1 MMFTTCKTTFF
12 HIFPHIFNFSASETG
27 GCNSYGLP
35 GGYPPAGLDENGVAV
50 RTGMGLALTDL
61 KAELAL
67 FFSGFSPHMVKT
79 RQLSSK

>member
-1 MMFTTCKTTFF
+1 MKNYT
-12 HIFPHIFNFSASETG
+12 FPHIFNFSACETG

-35 GGYPPAGLDENGVAV
+35 GEYPPAGLDENGVAV

-67 FFSGFSPHMVKT
+67 FFSGFSPHILKT
-79 RQLSSK
+79 RELSSK